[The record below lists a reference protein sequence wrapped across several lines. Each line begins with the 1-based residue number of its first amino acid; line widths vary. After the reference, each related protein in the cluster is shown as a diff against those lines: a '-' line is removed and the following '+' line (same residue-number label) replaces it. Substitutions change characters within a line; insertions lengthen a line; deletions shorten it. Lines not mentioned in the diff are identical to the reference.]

1 MTKVFAFISGRPQ
14 TGQSTITAELAFEW
28 VKRGASACILTTRH
42 QIEAMGFDCFAL
54 DSLAPP
60 SATGGRR
67 DLTTL
72 VADLSQLEDYDYFIL
87 DLPVGSLDLAIA
99 AGLAGADLVVPI
111 SIEQGALGDV
121 SGMFRQ
127 IARRPPLR
135 PLRLVLNQVRNR
147 AAASDATKRLIAS
160 IETKLHLP
168 ARLAANLPWDADL
181 AAIEAPT
188 DLLGMTLPT
197 AALVR
202 AIVPL
207 ADALEKDALEEDA
220 LDADT
225 DGAAAS
231 NVPLP
236 SATIFWKQFQ
246 THLSQPAPQ
255 AEAPLELS
263 EPVPT
268 PAAPRTAPRP
278 PAAAL
283 QAASAPELAAQ
294 LDRIATSLELL
305 SKEVVRLRS
314 GLAGKFD
321 FEDDGEGKGRK
332 EGAGEPILLDFDTF
346 RQAHGKE

>member
-1 MTKVFAFISGRPQ
+1 MTKVFAFISGRPR

-54 DSLAPP
+54 ASLAPP

-72 VADLSQLEDYDYFIL
+72 VSDLAQLEDYDYFIL
-87 DLPVGSLDLAIA
+87 DLPVGSTDLAIA
-99 AGLAGADLVVPI
+99 AGLAGGDLVVPI
-111 SIEQGALGDV
+111 SIEQGALGEV

-135 PLRLVLNQVRNR
+135 PLRLVLNQVRNPV
-147 AAASDATKRLIAS
+147 AASDATKRLIAS
-160 IETKLHLP
+160 IEAKLQLP
-168 ARLAANLPWDADL
+168 ARLAANLPWDSDL

-202 AIVPL
+202 AIAPL

-220 LDADT
+220 LDGDADGGVSS
-225 DGAAAS
+225 DA
-231 NVPLP
+231 PLP
-236 SATIFWKQFQ
+236 SATIFWEQFQ
-246 THLSQPAPQ
+246 TFLSEDAMPQ
-255 AEAPLELS
+255 EAAPLELS
-263 EPVPT
+263 DPLPSPVGTAGRAATQACAT
-268 PAAPRTAPRP
+268 P
-278 PAAAL
+278 
-283 QAASAPELAAQ
+283 SPELADQ
-294 LDRIATSLELL
+294 LARIATSLEQL
-305 SKEVVRLRS
+305 SREVVRLRS

-321 FEDDGEGKGRK
+321 FEDDEDGEGRK

-346 RQAHGKE
+346 RQAQGKE